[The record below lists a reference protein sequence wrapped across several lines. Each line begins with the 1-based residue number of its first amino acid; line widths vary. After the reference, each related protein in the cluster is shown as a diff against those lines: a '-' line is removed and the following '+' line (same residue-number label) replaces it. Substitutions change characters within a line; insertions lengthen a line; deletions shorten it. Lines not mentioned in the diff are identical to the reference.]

1 MLTPMLSQIFEL
13 NFFVFLKFT
22 TSFTYIDQTII
33 GLRLSVDN
41 FFRLTYNK
49 TMNRLDK
56 EIVDRGLVSTRAKA
70 QELIKN
76 GNIKINGKVITKSS
90 TATSSSD
97 TIKIVDATTLKYVSR
112 AGLKLEKA
120 ITQFN
125 VDLTNKVVM
134 DIGSS
139 TGGFTDCA
147 LQNGASKV
155 IAVDVGTNLMHPTL
169 RNHPK
174 VELHE
179 QTNIKDF
186 PNEKFKN
193 LDYITIDVSFI
204 SLGKIF
210 EKLHSENCTA
220 NIIALIKPQFECG
233 KAIADKYKGVILNP
247 KIHLDILN
255 NTISTL
261 NAYGFYLND
270 LTFSPITGGD
280 GNIEY
285 ISLFTNSATNSKI
298 DLQSIVS
305 SAFKLH
311 K

>member
-1 MLTPMLSQIFEL
+1 
-13 NFFVFLKFT
+13 
-22 TSFTYIDQTII
+22 
-33 GLRLSVDN
+33 
-41 FFRLTYNK
+41 
-49 TMNRLDK
+49 MNRLDK
-56 EIVDRGLVSTRAKA
+56 EMVERGLVSTRSKA

-76 GNIKINGKVITKSS
+76 ENVKVNGKVIIKSS
-90 TATSSSD
+90 TDISPADS
-97 TIKIVDATTLKYVSR
+97 IEIIDAITLKYVSR

-120 ITQFN
+120 IENFN
-125 VDLTNKVVM
+125 IDLTDKIVM

-147 LQNGASKV
+147 LKYGASKV
-155 IAVDVGTNLMHPTL
+155 VAVDVGTNLMHPTL

-186 PNEKFKN
+186 PNDKFQN
-193 LDYITIDVSFI
+193 LDYIMIDVSFI
-204 SLGKIF
+204 SLSKIF
-210 EKLHSENCTA
+210 EKLYSAKCGA
-220 NIIALIKPQFECG
+220 NVIALIKPQFECG
-233 KAIADKYKGVILNP
+233 KSIADKYKGIILNP

-255 NTISTL
+255 NTISAL
-261 NAYGFYLND
+261 NIYGFYLNH

-285 ISLFTNSATNSKI
+285 ISLFTRTTNNNADI
-298 DLQSIVS
+298 NLQSIVS
-305 SAFKLH
+305 SAFKSH

>member
-1 MLTPMLSQIFEL
+1 M
-13 NFFVFLKFT
+13 
-22 TSFTYIDQTII
+22 
-33 GLRLSVDN
+33 
-41 FFRLTYNK
+41 
-49 TMNRLDK
+49 RLDNELVRRNLFISRNK
-56 EIVDRGLVSTRAKA
+56 SQEAIRSGIVFCNNKQILKPSFDVCEQDVIEIRGEV
-70 QELIKN
+70 
-76 GNIKINGKVITKSS
+76 
-90 TATSSSD
+90 
-97 TIKIVDATTLKYVSR
+97 LKYVSR
-112 AGLKLEKA
+112 AGLKLETA
-120 ITQFN
+120 VQVFN
-125 VDLTNKVVM
+125 INFHNKTM
-134 DIGSS
+134 LDIGSS

-147 LQNGASKV
+147 LQNGATKV

-174 VELHE
+174 VDLHE

-186 PNEKFKN
+186 PNEQFKN

-210 EKLHSENCTA
+210 EKLHAENCTA
-220 NIIALIKPQFECG
+220 NVIALIKPQFECG

-261 NAYGFYLND
+261 NAYGFYLNN

-285 ISLFTNSATNSKI
+285 ISLFTHSASNAKI
-298 DLQSIVS
+298 DIQSIVS
-305 SAFKLH
+305 SAFKMH
-311 K
+311 SA